1 LGRRRRRWTL
11 ATASLAAVGAGA
23 LAVGSASVAQVDD
36 RPVIS
41 GEPVVG
47 NTLTSSPVATT
58 QGLYKWQGCAPP
70 ADCSDSPDH
79 NDPDWTDLTSASH
92 TGQTYTIPA
101 SDLGHFIRV
110 LVHDNKLGS
119 QWRTSVPVGP
129 VRSAPPPPDG
139 LPPPGPLPPGPLP
152 PGPLPP
158 GPPPSLTAEHGLTVL
173 VELAAGS
180 VKWKEPGQAGF
191 RPLSGLEKIPVNSV
205 IDTRGGKVNL
215 TAATGDLGDTTP
227 DQSVQFFQ
235 GLFRIQQA
243 GAPGSPAIAKLVE
256 KLRCPKRKGNSA
268 KAGKSSGG
276 PVAVTSRKRRRR
288 RVWGSGSGSYG
299 TAGGGGTGSVRG
311 TTWLTKDTCKGTF
324 FKVTEGIGITVTDF
338 DRGNKQVELG
348 PGQSYFARNR

>member
-1 LGRRRRRWTL
+1 M
-11 ATASLAAVGAGA
+11 ASLVAVGAGA

-36 RPVIS
+36 RPAIS

-47 NTLTSSPVATT
+47 NTLTSSPGPTGRA
-58 QGLYKWQGCAPP
+58 LFKWQGCDP
-70 ADCSDSPDH
+70 AVDDCSDSPDH

-110 LVHDNKLGS
+110 LIHDNTLGS
-119 QWRTSVPVGP
+119 QWRTSAPVGP

-139 LPPPGPLPPGPLP
+139 PPPPGPTPPGPTP
-152 PGPLPP
+152 PGPTLP
-158 GPPPSLTAEHGLTVL
+158 GAAPPSLAPEHGVTVL
-173 VELAAGS
+173 VELAAGT
-180 VKWKEPGQAGF
+180 VRFKQPGQAGF
-191 RPLSGLEKIPVNSV
+191 SPLSGLEKIPVNSV

-215 TAATGDLGDTTP
+215 TAATGDLGDTTS
-227 DQSVQFFQ
+227 DQSIQFFQ

-243 GAPGSPAIAKLVE
+243 GAPGSLAIAKLVE
-256 KLRCPKRKGNSA
+256 KLRCPKRNGNSA

-276 PVAVTSRKRRRR
+276 PVAATARKRRRR